1 MRSVMIGLTLARR
14 GRGQQRELGQSLAII
29 WSAVMAPAFAG
40 EDSGKGPIEWEMA
53 PVISGEIAPLG

>member
-1 MRSVMIGLTLARR
+1 
-14 GRGQQRELGQSLAII
+14 
-29 WSAVMAPAFAG
+29 MAPAFAG